1 MLGSRTSEKLIIV
14 AAPLEGPPVTVA
26 KFKVSVVVKPS
37 SSLTANDPL
46 VNSSSSTVPVVAPS
60 NLAGSFTAFTVM
72 LISWVA
78 VLSSSSV
85 IVTVNVSVPLKF
97 VFGV

>member
-1 MLGSRTSEKLIIV
+1 MNTS
-14 AAPLEGPPVTVA
+14 PLEGSPVTVA
-26 KFKVSVVVKPS
+26 KSELVKPLSSLTSNVPMIDPS
-37 SSLTANDPL
+37 SS
-46 VNSSSSTVPVVAPS
+46 SKVPVISPKIVS
-60 NLAGSFTAFTVM
+60 GSFTAFTVM